1 MKLGTTGQI
10 KDGKRMYR
18 ALEAHF
24 SHSLA
29 FYKCFITR
37 FSKDYQEIEKK
48 LKEAAMDAIFD
59 VYD

>member
-1 MKLGTTGQI
+1 MKLGTIGQI
-10 KDGKRMYR
+10 KDGKCMYR

-24 SHSLA
+24 SLSLA

-37 FSKDYQEIEKK
+37 FIQDHQEIEKK
-48 LKEAAMDAIFD
+48 LKEAVMDAIFD